1 MLPRERESDTDPDSW
16 IAKITWSGKG
26 RWPIFNWM
34 LIQYYIL
41 IDKLIEWCL
50 SLILATPFQRATDG
64 PESNAHGV
72 DDDGEVARDEDDGV
86 DVRSDHLSSRWL
98 WEHEFPNYPPI
109 ENTLSEIFQNNPFT
123 RVLIV
128 FLLVFHK
135 ANPYYQSKLNLQY
148 WWNVAV
154 QLVLELFWNVFLNRI
169 QMSRMAR
176 RTIWLAVN
184 ISMLTISLA
193 VRKKFS
199 HCI

>member
-1 MLPRERESDTDPDSW
+1 MLPVSTKLQISHM
-16 IAKITWSGKG
+16 IG
-26 RWPIFNWM
+26 
-34 LIQYYIL
+34 YICHICPL
-41 IDKLIEWCL
+41 P
-50 SLILATPFQRATDG
+50 TPWQRPKDG
-64 PESNAHGV
+64 PHRNARAV
-72 DDDGEVARDEDDGV
+72 ADDGEVAGDEDDGV

-98 WEHEFPNYPPI
+98 WEHKFPNYPPI